1 LKTCDFKKKT
11 RVLFVI
17 GSMDIGGAE
26 KQLTILADRIRGYGY
41 SCSVFSLQSDGVLV
55 DILREKRIPIHSG
68 GLKKGDLRRAPWKL
82 VRAQWRMMS
91 VIRAEKPDVLHA
103 FLPLATFMGS
113 FAGRMQRVPLIV
125 TSRRALSSHQERI
138 PLLKPFDRLAD
149 RLSHRVTVNSK
160 AVWNDAVKRNNTEP
174 SKLVLIYNGVDPVP
188 IQKALS
194 SRDKIRQ
201 SLGIEAHEK
210 VIISIANLIPYKGH
224 SDLFRA
230 LKLVAREIPN
240 VRLLL
245 LGEDRGI
252 KDRLERL
259 AYDLG
264 ISSFIQ
270 YLGRKDDIA
279 PFLAASDI
287 SIVAS
292 HEEGFSNVILESMAA
307 GLPVVATRVG
317 GNPEAVVDGVTGW
330 IVEPRQPGVMAHR
343 ITDLLRNPR
352 KAGEWGLKGKE
363 RVMELFTVERMV
375 IRHLDLY
382 ETSSLSRTDCC

>member
-1 LKTCDFKKKT
+1 LNLLNKSIRKI
-11 RVLFVI
+11 LFII

-26 KQLTILADRIRGYGY
+26 KQLTVLADRIRGYGY

-113 FAGRMQRVPLIV
+113 LAGRIQRVPLIV

-149 RLSHRVTVNSK
+149 RLSHRVTVNSE
-160 AVWNDAVKRNNTEP
+160 AVWKDAVKRNNTNP

-210 VIISIANLIPYKGH
+210 VIVSIANLIPYKGH
-224 SDLFRA
+224 AALLQA
-230 LKLVAREIPN
+230 LKAVSLDIPDIK
-240 VRLLL
+240 LLL
-245 LGEDRGI
+245 IGEDRGI
-252 KDRLERL
+252 QTHLERS
-259 AYDLG
+259 AHEMR
-264 ISSFIQ
+264 ISSLIQ
-270 YLGRKDDIA
+270 YLGRQDDVA
-279 PFLAASDI
+279 PFLAAGDI

-330 IVEPRQPGVMAHR
+330 IVEPRDPEAMAHR
-343 ITDLLRNPR
+343 ITDLLRNPQ
-352 KAGEWGLKGKE
+352 KAGEWGLQGKE
-363 RVMELFTVERMV
+363 RVTELFTDRKDGS
-375 IRHLDLY
+375 IRHSDLY
-382 ETSSLSRTDCC
+382 ENAPL